1 MGEYSGSSPMGDGRN
16 VAGSKYSGDAKEGKV
31 EINQEEYKK
40 VLKKYKK
47 IKKYMKSN
55 LFEIKMMDGTEK
67 LVSDLTK
74 EAYEIENN

>member
-1 MGEYSGSSPMGDGRN
+1 MAEYSGSSPMGDGRN

-31 EINQEEYKK
+31 EINQKEYKK

-55 LFEIKMMDGTEK
+55 LFQIKMMDGTEE
-67 LVSDLTK
+67 LVSELTK
-74 EAYEIENN
+74 EANEIENN